1 MISPHCD
8 CARPMLMIGDLM
20 AKADSTTAHRR
31 TRADH
36 ARETAEDYVEAV
48 AEIIAESG
56 SCRIVDL
63 TARFGVSHVTAIKI
77 IRRLEGEG
85 LVKTA
90 PYQPVE
96 LTPKGSRLAKACKE
110 RHELVHRFLVKL
122 GVSEYTASVDAEGIE
137 HHLSPETLTRMR
149 AFLES

>member
-1 MISPHCD
+1 
-8 CARPMLMIGDLM
+8 M
-20 AKADSTTAHRR
+20 AKADTTTAHSR

-36 ARETAEDYVEAV
+36 AKETAEDYVEAV
-48 AEIIAESG
+48 AEIISDTG

-63 TARFGVSHVTAIKI
+63 TGRFGVSHVTAIRI

-85 LVKTA
+85 LVATA
-90 PYQPVE
+90 PYRPIT
-96 LTPKGSRLAKACKE
+96 LTPKGKRLAKACKE

-137 HHLSPETLTRMR
+137 HHLSPETLKRMR
-149 AFLES
+149 AFLAD